1 MKKFGPEEVRDNW
14 AKVTDWTGATNPESL
29 NDTLS
34 ILMDNIEKA
43 RSVSGTKTAGADLKS
58 NEIFA
63 MMGEF
68 LAKGEGKEIIPKVA
82 SVF

>member
-1 MKKFGPEEVRDNW
+1 
-14 AKVTDWTGATNPESL
+14 L

-43 RSVSGTKTAGADLKS
+43 RGATPSKTAGADLKS
-58 NEIFA
+58 IEIFA
-63 MMGEF
+63 MMGDF
-68 LAKGEGKEIIPKVA
+68 LAKGEGKDVVPKVA